1 MKKIVLVAAL
11 ASLLTAG
18 VSYAADPGPVQETMK
33 QEKTKSDGR
42 TEVKLPAHFK
52 VMQKA
57 MMRQHMDTLS
67 EIIAALASNDLNK
80 AADLAQSG
88 LSRCEAGEK
97 QCPIS
102 ESAGFNKMTGV
113 KEFVD
118 FGKAM
123 QRKADELAEAARGG
137 SRDKAF
143 KALEELFTTCNDCHK
158 KFFVTALLGGP
169 QEAVT
174 SNCNACHKGFRR

>member
-18 VSYAADPGPVQETMK
+18 VSFAADPSPVQEAMK
-33 QEKTKSDGR
+33 PKSDGR

-88 LSRCEAGEK
+88 LSRSEAEK
-97 QCPIS
+97 ERCS
-102 ESAGFNKMTGV
+102 MVEKMTGE
-113 KEFVD
+113 KSFVQ

-143 KALEELFTTCNDCHK
+143 NALEELFTTCNDCHK
-158 KFFVTALLGGP
+158 KFFVTALLGAP

-174 SNCNACHKGFRR
+174 INCNTCHKGFRR